1 MEYDWIQFYPD
12 GAVVHVEVF
21 VDKLIDYHTKY
32 PNEFSERVIDVVAQV
47 TSMCEERNV
56 SQVCVANLE
65 GVNFYKVNLIS
76 LSKLIWK
83 LYKCSNECAFVQSCE
98 ISNSGPIFNSI
109 FNALGP
115 FLPPKM
121 VKLISSPYEQKA
133 QEYDE

>member
-21 VDKLIDYHTKY
+21 VDKLIDYHIKY
-32 PNEFSERVIDVVAQV
+32 PNEFAERVIDVVAQV
-47 TSMCEERNV
+47 TRMCEERNL

-65 GVNFYKVNLIS
+65 GVNFYKINLIS

-83 LYKCSNECAFVQSCE
+83 LYKCSKECEFVQSCE

-109 FNALGP
+109 FNALSP
-115 FLPPKM
+115 FLPLKM
-121 VKLISSPYEQKA
+121 ITLISSPDYQET

>member
-1 MEYDWIQFYPD
+1 MEYNWIQFYPED
-12 GAVVHVEVF
+12 GVVHVEVF
-21 VDKLIDYHTKY
+21 VDKLIDYHIKY

-47 TSMCEERNV
+47 TCLCEERGV
-56 SQVCVANLE
+56 TQVCVANLE
-65 GVNFYKVNLIS
+65 GVNFYKINVIS

-83 LYKCSNECAFVQSCE
+83 LYKCSKECAFVQSCE

-115 FLPPKM
+115 FLPVKM
-121 VKLISSPYEQKA
+121 VALISSPNEQEA